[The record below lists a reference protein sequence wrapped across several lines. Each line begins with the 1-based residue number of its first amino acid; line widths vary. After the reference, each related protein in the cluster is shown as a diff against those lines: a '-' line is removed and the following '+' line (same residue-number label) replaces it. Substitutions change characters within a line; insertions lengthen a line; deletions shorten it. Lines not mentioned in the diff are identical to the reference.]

1 MGYLNQL
8 VAMNQQLTMIPHL
21 RSRNPD
27 ARKASLDQ
35 ELQNVSSISM
45 IRLLLPNIA
54 GTNLGRISD
63 PHLVTQSLQQLNKP
77 LIVADR
83 FDAHERRRR
92 QRSVESLSF
101 TRRVH
106 QPVLRRRATLSIE
119 HGNLLKAW
127 MEITTYDDH
136 PAPSLP
142 PTLVPKPT
150 TV

>member
-1 MGYLNQL
+1 M
-8 VAMNQQLTMIPHL
+8 
-21 RSRNPD
+21 
-27 ARKASLDQ
+27 
-35 ELQNVSSISM
+35 SSISP

-63 PHLVTQSLQQLNKP
+63 PHLVAKSLQQLNKP

-92 QRSVESLSF
+92 QSSIESLRF
-101 TRRVH
+101 TRGVH
-106 QPVLRRRATLSIE
+106 QLVLRRRTTLSIE

-136 PAPSLP
+136 PGSFP
-142 PTLVPKPT
+142 PADPGS
-150 TV
+150 